1 MRALALLVH
10 RFAAKRALALHLYL
24 DVPLAARSF
33 GSAASIRSLIGSIQ
47 APVASH
53 NAGCT
58 PGAMAN
64 IVFVVDC
71 PECNRHFRNAVADDA
86 RGQLCQHAGSTGHF
100 VAPADVF
107 DDRIWEWACQQ
118 PLRREERPAPAAA
131 APGPPVA
138 VQQPRRQDHERPA
151 PALAAP
157 GPPVQPGHPVQ
168 PGPPALAAPG
178 PPAQP
183 DPHAG
188 LPARPAAGAPTGGRR
203 VPRTPPDEV
212 NDERVLR
219 QIQQDLGI
227 VRIQLGE
234 ILTMVRD
241 MHLHGPADPH
251 PWSRSTGPRGG
262 AAAHEAARGAI
273 ENARGLADPSPVHR
287 GPVRLLTFPS
297 SRGPADPHPAHRR
310 HHHPPSSPHPP
321 SSRSRLSARGSRQQ
335 QALSS
340 SRSRTYSRS
349 RSRSR
354 GRPRG
359 HHQR

>member
-212 NDERVLR
+212 NNDERVLR

-227 VRIQLGE
+227 VRVILGE
-234 ILTMVRD
+234 IPTMVRD
-241 MHLHGPADPH
+241 MHLHGPADA
-251 PWSRSTGPRGG
+251 PRGG
-262 AAAHEAARGAI
+262 AAAHEDRWISTMDVDQPDRGGAC
-273 ENARGLADPSPVHR
+273 P
-287 GPVRLLTFPS
+287 GPW
-297 SRGPADPHPAHRR
+297 
-310 HHHPPSSPHPP
+310 
-321 SSRSRLSARGSRQQ
+321 
-335 QALSS
+335 
-340 SRSRTYSRS
+340 
-349 RSRSR
+349 
-354 GRPRG
+354 
-359 HHQR
+359 